1 MIGSDILA
9 ASSCQSVYT
18 SIPEIQCEHVPEV
31 PFNLKLTR
39 WPSTRSPTPRTR
51 IADGDSHFLA
61 LSGQLYRGPEENCEK
76 KDDRGSGGFFAANS
90 GGDKNVPSTVP
101 RRFSQKRPP
110 TVAGGPEGSPVQL
123 ARRLN
128 RSILPRRT
136 PIPRR
141 ERERSH
147 PSSNAANRG
156 GKPGQLAIRR
166 IPGLRRSCVNAA

>member
-1 MIGSDILA
+1 MAVKG
-9 ASSCQSVYT
+9 
-18 SIPEIQCEHVPEV
+18 
-31 PFNLKLTR
+31 
-39 WPSTRSPTPRTR
+39 
-51 IADGDSHFLA
+51 
-61 LSGQLYRGPEENCEK
+61 GQLHGKETQSPQRDTDGLQKGTVTFLRCQDNCTGDRRRTVK
-76 KDDRGSGGFFAANS
+76 KRMTEGAAVFLPPIPGGGG
-90 GGDKNVPSTVP
+90 GGDKNVPSTVL

-110 TVAGGPEGSPVQL
+110 TVTGGPEGSPVQL
-123 ARRLN
+123 ALRLN

-166 IPGLRRSCVNAA
+166 VPGLRRSCVNAA